1 MGTVPVLLDILLR
14 RLYTV
19 SLEFDWDAANIEHVA
34 RHRATPREVEQVFAN
49 EPMIV
54 GAQQHPEE
62 ERLLCFGRTN
72 TGRFLTVI
80 YTERRGKIRVVT
92 CYRMTRAQ
100 QRMYLTGR
108 W

>member
-1 MGTVPVLLDILLR
+1 MRYDQLDSLLR

-34 RHRATPREVEQVFAN
+34 RHRATPREVQQVFAN

-54 GAQQHPEE
+54 GAQEHPEE
-62 ERLLCFGRTN
+62 ERFLCFERTN
-72 TGRFLTVI
+72 AGRFLTVI
-80 YTERRGKIRVVT
+80 YTERQGKILVVT

>member
-1 MGTVPVLLDILLR
+1 MRHSHLDFLLR
-14 RLYTV
+14 RIYTV

-34 RHRATPREVEQVFAN
+34 RHRATPAEVQQVFAN

-54 GAQQHPEE
+54 GAQKHPEE
-62 ERLLCFGRTN
+62 ERFLCFGRTN
-72 TGRFLTVI
+72 TGRFLTVA
-80 YTERRGKIRVVT
+80 YTERQVKIRVVT